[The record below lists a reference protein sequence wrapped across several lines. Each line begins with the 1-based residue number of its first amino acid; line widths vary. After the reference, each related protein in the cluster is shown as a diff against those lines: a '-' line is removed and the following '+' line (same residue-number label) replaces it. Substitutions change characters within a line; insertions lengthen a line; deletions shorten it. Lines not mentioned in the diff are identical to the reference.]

1 MSGYLGQFH
10 RRAIKLK
17 PITRG
22 ELILIMFKNNKLAEM
37 FRIIYSIDQSRNG
50 FVTQTELDD
59 ILKILYKD
67 ELADKDLKPLIK
79 PFCCISNKILVD
91 YKKFRD
97 YILQEFKELK
107 QDF

>member
-37 FRIIYSIDQSRNG
+37 FRIIYSID
-50 FVTQTELDD
+50 
-59 ILKILYKD
+59 
-67 ELADKDLKPLIK
+67 
-79 PFCCISNKILVD
+79 
-91 YKKFRD
+91 
-97 YILQEFKELK
+97 
-107 QDF
+107 